1 MGIWGKEVPLDLF
14 LSSFSHLVS
23 TSFHAT
29 QPSAVDHVGEPTL
42 RQEPCRTQ
50 ARKSV
55 CLSSVG
61 QTCPCLPEV
70 LSVPTM
76 PRKGTGLAA
85 ASVVNRGCSVMLVQA
100 PLLHQLSLCLS

>member
-1 MGIWGKEVPLDLF
+1 MGIWEKEVPLDLF

-23 TSFHAT
+23 TSFHTT
-29 QPSAVDHVGEPTL
+29 QPSAVDHVGEAGALQDSGT
-42 RQEPCRTQ
+42 E
-50 ARKSV
+50 V